1 MNTTYRRIVITLV
14 LFTILASK
22 VCGQVA
28 SVTPD
33 LYEKVDKQQ
42 MNHWVDSVFNK
53 LTIDQKV
60 GQLFS
65 MIIAGNN
72 TEGNK
77 RRLAGLIKNQHI
89 GGILF
94 SKITIQDHATL
105 TNYAQ
110 SLAEVP
116 LMVALDGEWGL
127 AMRIQNT
134 TPWPRNMMLGAI
146 QNDSLLY
153 YYGLEVGRQC
163 VQMGIHVNFAPALD
177 VNSNPRNPVIGYRS
191 FGENPQRVAE
201 LGVMYSKGLEAAGVM
216 SVAKHFPGHGD
227 TATDSHHTLPL
238 ISHDRERLNNF
249 ELVPFAKYINEGL
262 SGMMIG
268 HLNIPSL
275 DNTGQPSSLSRNIVT
290 NLLKDEMGFS
300 GLVFTDGMQMQ
311 GVAKE
316 KDHSV
321 RALLAGN
328 DVVLSP
334 TFPAGEFNSVKKA
347 VEDGTISSEML
358 TDKVKRVLSYKYILG
373 VTSRSAVTVEKDD
386 LTSRL
391 NTSYA
396 DWLNRKLHEN
406 AITLLKDE
414 KEIVP
419 INKLDQRKIAAIS
432 VGASNSNRFLS
443 MLKKYGSVDTYAV
456 SDGSQLPA
464 LKAKLAKY
472 NTIIVSVHNR
482 KMSNNAGIVEITK
495 GKESLLAFF
504 ISPYYLDMFAPSINA
519 ANGVILGYEDTELAH
534 DFTAQAIFGGKE
546 LHGRV
551 PVSVGTM
558 FNEGTGIVKKKTR
571 LGYGIPEEAGIQSSD
586 LDSIEVIVNEGIKE
600 KAYPGAQV
608 LIAKDGIVI
617 YNRSFGSFRYDDQK
631 VENTD
636 IFDLASMSKAS
647 ATVPALMK
655 LHDAQKLKLSEPLSR
670 FIPALRGTN
679 KDRLTIRDA
688 LLHETGIT
696 AFIPYYMGAIDQESY
711 SGGLF
716 SRRKTA
722 VYDARFDANTY
733 ARTDYKFKSHL
744 VSKTA
749 KDGYIPVANGLYVS
763 KAYTDSIVQQIAD
776 SKLRANSNYLYS
788 CLNFMLLK
796 EVVEN
801 LAKENISDYLQE
813 NFFTKL
819 GASTSTY
826 NPLEK
831 FSKDIIVPTE
841 NDEFLRKQVLQ
852 GYVHD
857 EGAAFMGGVS
867 GNAGLFS
874 NANDLAKM
882 YQMWLNDG
890 EYGGERYVSANTM
903 RLFTRGKSSR
913 SRRGLGFDKP
923 ETRGNKS
930 GPTSPS
936 TPASVYGHTG
946 FTGTCFWVDP
956 DNNMIYIFL
965 SNRVYPK
972 RSPNKLGSL
981 EIRPRIQEEIYKAI
995 KKGKAHDFRN
1005 RG

>member
-1 MNTTYRRIVITLV
+1 MNTIYRKIAMALV
-14 LFTILASK
+14 LMAMSMSNVLAQTA
-22 VCGQVA
+22 V
-28 SVTPD
+28 VTPEM
-33 LYEKVDKQQ
+33 YRNVDKDK
-42 MNHWVDSVFNK
+42 MNHWVDSVFNR
-53 LTIDQKV
+53 LSTDQKV

-65 MIIAGNN
+65 MIIAGN
-72 TEGNK
+72 TSESNK
-77 RRLAGLIKNQHI
+77 KRLAGLIQNQHI

-94 SKITIQDHATL
+94 SKTTIQDHAAMV
-105 TNYAQ
+105 NYAQ
-110 SLAEVP
+110 SLATVP
-116 LMVALDGEWGL
+116 LMVSLDGEWGL
-127 AMRIQNT
+127 GMRVQNT

-153 YYGLEVGRQC
+153 YYGYEVARQC

-191 FGENPQRVAE
+191 FGEDPQRVAE
-201 LGVMYSKGLEAAGVM
+201 LGTMYSKGLEAGGVM

-227 TATDSHHTLPL
+227 TSTDSHHTLPL
-238 ISHDRERLNNF
+238 INHNRERLNTY

-262 SGMMIG
+262 SGMMVG
-268 HLNIPSL
+268 HLNIPAL
-275 DNTGQPSSLSRNIVT
+275 DNSGQPSSLSKNVVT
-290 NLLKDEMGFS
+290 DLLKTEMGFS
-300 GLVFTDGMQMQ
+300 GLTFTDGMQMQ

-316 KDHSV
+316 NDHSV

-334 TFPAGEFNSVKKA
+334 TFPAREFNAVKKA
-347 VEDGTISSEML
+347 VEDGRISNDML
-358 TDKVKRVLSYKYILG
+358 TDKVKRVLAYKYILG
-373 VTSRSAVTVEKDD
+373 ATSKSAVAVQTKE
-386 LTSRL
+386 LSQRL

-396 DWLNRKLHEN
+396 NWLNRQLHEN

-414 KEIVP
+414 KNIVP
-419 INKLDQRKIAAIS
+419 INKLDKRKIAAIS
-432 VGASNSNRFLS
+432 IGASTKNQFLN
-443 MLKKYGSVDTYAV
+443 MLKKYGDVDVFSVA
-456 SDGSQLPA
+456 DGSQLA
-464 LKAKLAKY
+464 NMKAQLEKY

-482 KMSNNAGIVEITK
+482 KASNNAGITSVAQ

-504 ISPYYLDMFAPSINA
+504 ISPYYLDSFTSSISA
-519 ANGVILGYEDTELAH
+519 ASGVILGYEDTELAH

-546 LHGRV
+546 VHGRI
-551 PVSVGTM
+551 PVSIG
-558 FNEGTGIVKKKTR
+558 NLYKAGTGITKKKTR
-571 LGYGIPEEAGIQSSD
+571 LSYGIPEEVGIRSID
-586 LDSIEVIVNEGIKE
+586 LDSIELIVNEGIRE
-600 KAYPGAQV
+600 KAFPGAQV
-608 LIAKDGIVI
+608 LIAKDGVVI
-617 YNRSFGSFRYDDQK
+617 YDRAFGTFKYDDQK
-631 VENTD
+631 IETSD
-636 IFDLASMSKAS
+636 IFDLASMSKAT
-647 ATVPALMK
+647 ATLAAVMK
-655 LHDAQKLKLSEPLSR
+655 LHDTQKLKLSEPLSR
-670 FIPALRGTN
+670 YVPALEGTN
-679 KDRLTIRDA
+679 KTRVTVRDA

-696 AFIPYYMGAIDQESY
+696 SFIPYYMKTIDQASY

-716 SRRKTA
+716 SRRETA
-722 VYDARFDANTY
+722 VYNAKFDGNTY

-744 VSKTA
+744 VSSTPK
-749 KDGYIPVANGLYVS
+749 KGFLPVADGMYVN

-776 SKLRANSNYLYS
+776 SKLRANTNYLYS

-796 EVVEN
+796 EVVEDIS
-801 LAKENISDYLQE
+801 KENLSTFLQQ
-813 NFFTKL
+813 NFFLKL
-819 GASTSTY
+819 GATTTTY

-831 FSKDIIVPTE
+831 FPKDRIVPTE
-841 NDEFLRKQVLQ
+841 DDEFLRKQVLQ

-857 EGAAFMGGVS
+857 EGAAFMGGIS

-882 YQMWLNDG
+882 YQMWLNEG
-890 EYGGERYVSANTM
+890 EYGGERYLSANTM
-903 RLFTRGKSSR
+903 NLFTKGKSAR

-972 RSPNKLGSL
+972 RSPNKLSSL

-995 KKGKAHDFRN
+995 QKGKSHNFKQH
-1005 RG
+1005 G

>member
-1 MNTTYRRIVITLV
+1 MNTIYRRITTALV
-14 LFTILASK
+14 LLTILTGYTF
-22 VCGQVA
+22 GQTVN
-28 SVTPD
+28 VTPEM
-33 LYEKVDKQQ
+33 YRKVDKEK
-42 MNHWVDSVFNK
+42 MNHWVDSVFNR
-53 LTIDQKV
+53 LSTDQKI

-94 SKITIQDHATL
+94 SKITIQDHAAL

-110 SLAEVP
+110 SIAEVP

-127 AMRIQNT
+127 GMRIQNT

-146 QNDSLLY
+146 QNDSLLF
-153 YYGLEVGRQC
+153 YYGQEVARQC

-191 FGENPQRVAE
+191 FGESPQRVAE
-201 LGVMYSKGLEAAGVM
+201 LGTMYSKGLESGGVM

-227 TATDSHHTLPL
+227 TSTDSHYTLPL
-238 ISHDRERLNNF
+238 IKHDIERLHSY

-262 SGMMIG
+262 SGMMVG

-275 DNTGQPSSLSRNIVT
+275 DKTGQPSSLSKNVVT
-290 NLLKDEMGFS
+290 DLLKDEMGFS
-300 GLVFTDGMQMQ
+300 GLTFTDGMQMQ

-316 KDHSV
+316 DDHSV

-334 TFPAGEFNSVKKA
+334 TFPVREFNAVKKA
-347 VEDGTISSEML
+347 LEDGRISNEML

-373 VTSRSAVTVEKDD
+373 ATSKKAVTVDNKG
-386 LTSRL
+386 LSQRL
-391 NTSYA
+391 NTAYA

-414 KEIVP
+414 KQIVP
-419 INKLDQRKIAAIS
+419 INKLDERKIAAIS
-432 VGASNSNRFLS
+432 VGASVNNQFLG
-443 MLKKYGSVDTYAV
+443 MLKKYGDVDTYAV
-456 SDGSQLPA
+456 SEGSQLPA
-464 LKAKLAKY
+464 LKAQLEKY

-482 KMSNNAGIVEITK
+482 RVSNNAGILEITR

-504 ISPYYLDMFAPSINA
+504 ISPYYLDSYTSSISA
-519 ANGVILGYEDTELAH
+519 ASGVILGYEDTELAN

-546 LHGRV
+546 LRGRI
-551 PVSVGTM
+551 PVSIGTLYK
-558 FNEGTGIVKKKTR
+558 EGSGIVKKKTR
-571 LGYGIPEEAGIQSSD
+571 LSYGIPEEAGIQSAD
-586 LDSIEVIVNEGIKE
+586 LDSIAQIVNEGIKA

-617 YNRSFGSFRYDDQK
+617 YNRAFGTFRYDDQE
-631 VENTD
+631 VQDTD
-636 IFDLASMSKAS
+636 IFDLASMSKAT
-647 ATVPALMK
+647 ATVAALMK

-670 FIPALRGTN
+670 FVPALKGTN
-679 KDRLTIRDA
+679 KERITVRDA

-696 AFIPYYMGAIDQESY
+696 SFIPYYMKTIDQSSY

-722 VYDARFDANTY
+722 THDAQFDGNTY

-744 VSKTA
+744 VSSAPQKNFLPIA
-749 KDGYIPVANGLYVS
+749 DGMYVN

-776 SKLRANSNYLYS
+776 SKLRANTNYLYS

-796 EVVEN
+796 EVVEDIS
-801 LAKENISDYLQE
+801 KENLSEYLQK
-813 NFFTKL
+813 NFFRKL
-819 GASTSTY
+819 GAVTSTY

-831 FSKDIIVPTE
+831 FPKERIVPTE

-857 EGAAFMGGVS
+857 EGAAFMGGIS

-874 NANDLAKM
+874 DANDLAKM
-882 YQMWLNDG
+882 YQMWLNGG
-890 EYGGERYVSANTM
+890 EYGGERYLSANTM
-903 RLFTRGKSSR
+903 QLFTKGKSAR

-972 RSPNKLGSL
+972 RSPNELSKL

-995 KKGKAHDFRN
+995 QKGKAHDFR
-1005 RG
+1005 RIG